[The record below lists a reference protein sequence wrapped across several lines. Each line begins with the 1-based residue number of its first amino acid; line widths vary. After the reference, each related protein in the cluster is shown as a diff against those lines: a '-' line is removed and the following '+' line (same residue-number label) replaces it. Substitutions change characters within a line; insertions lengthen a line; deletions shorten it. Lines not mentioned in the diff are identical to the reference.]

1 MIQGRLKIAITGISG
16 RFGMLVGGRLH
27 RNHTVVGIDRRPNGH
42 LPKDV
47 EFHCIDIRRKRCE
60 SIFREHQF
68 DAVVHLNLIHD
79 PRASSQTHHSFNLKG
94 TDRIMEYC
102 VRFGVRKLVMLSS
115 ANVYGPRPDNTQFL
129 TEDAPLMGSE
139 RFSKIRALVAVDM
152 HAQSFFWKHPDVET
166 VILRPVHILGAVRN
180 APSNYLRLK
189 RPWTVAGFDPMVQVI
204 HEHDVVSAIEA
215 SLRPGMQGIFNVAGC
230 APTALSDLLRFAGCQ
245 PVRVPHIIADTAL
258 ERLWKM
264 RLTSFPAPELDH
276 LRYVCMV
283 DGTRAETMLHF
294 KPAFDLEQTVEHV
307 LALRTM

>member
-1 MIQGRLKIAITGISG
+1 MTGYALKVAITGISG
-16 RFGMLVGGRLH
+16 RFGRLVGGRLH
-27 RNHTVVGIDRRPNGH
+27 RRHSVVGIDRRSISH
-42 LPKDV
+42 LPKDI

-68 DAVVHLNLIHD
+68 DAVVHLNIIHN
-79 PRASSQTHHSFNLKG
+79 PRASSQAHHSFNLKG

-102 VRFGVRKLVMLSS
+102 VRFGVRKLVILSS

-152 HAQSFFWKHPDVET
+152 HAQSFFWKHPQVET
-166 VILRPVHILGAVRN
+166 VILRPVHILGSVKN

-189 RPWTVAGFDPMVQVI
+189 RPWVVAGFDPMVQVI
-204 HEHDVVSAIEA
+204 HENDVARAIEA
-215 SLRPGMQGIFNVAGC
+215 CLTPGIQGIFNVAGC
-230 APTALSDLLRFAGCQ
+230 PPTALSELLQRAGCQ
-245 PVRVPHIIADTAL
+245 PVPVPHLIADTML

-264 RLTSFPAPELDH
+264 RLTTFPAPELDH

-283 DGTRAETMLHF
+283 DGTRATKVLRFEPTCDLDETI
-294 KPAFDLEQTVEHV
+294 QHV
-307 LALRTM
+307 LAIRKV